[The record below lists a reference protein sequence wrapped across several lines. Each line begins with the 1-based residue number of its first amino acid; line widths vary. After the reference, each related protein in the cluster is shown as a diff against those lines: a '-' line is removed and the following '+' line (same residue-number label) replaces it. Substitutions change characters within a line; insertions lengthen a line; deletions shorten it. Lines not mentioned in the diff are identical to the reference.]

1 MVVKI
6 IRLLL
11 MHIAHQHLRTTKSR
25 FPKSP
30 VTFPM
35 SPATLNL
42 LDNPVIHN
50 FAVEGSM
57 LKLVPRALFA
67 KCCTLGILG
76 HIKQVVRE
84 GTR

>member
-1 MVVKI
+1 
-6 IRLLL
+6 
-11 MHIAHQHLRTTKSR
+11 MHIAHQHLRTTKSL
-25 FPKSP
+25 

-67 KCCTLGILG
+67 KYC
-76 HIKQVVRE
+76 
-84 GTR
+84 

>member
-11 MHIAHQHLRTTKSR
+11 MHIAHQHLRTTKSL
-25 FPKSP
+25 

-57 LKLVPRALFA
+57 LKLVPRTLFA